1 MAKMKDLTKT
11 KKNRIKKLRLEFKGE
26 NLIIPMLYCKL
37 AYEELGFNAKKE
49 DVKELAI
56 HLFENDI

>member
-1 MAKMKDLTKT
+1 MDKMKDLTQT
-11 KKNRIKKLRLEFKGE
+11 KKNRIKNLRKEFKAE
-26 NLIIPMLYCKL
+26 NLYIPMLYCKL
-37 AYEELGFNAKKE
+37 AYEELGFNAKKD

>member
-1 MAKMKDLTKT
+1 MTELTTT
-11 KKNRIKKLRLEFKGE
+11 KKNRVRNLRMDFKNEG
-26 NLIIPMLYCKL
+26 LIIPMLYCRL